1 MKLHKVN
8 EQKRGRE
15 GGRGASFFNQVIHR
29 WRDVVMGGY
38 RITDATTCLWIHKVK
53 VFDCRKCCRRLLA
66 HYSRRRALTGSAG
79 AVAFAQGSP
88 LESSGESD
96 ALAVS
101 WSHR

>member
-15 GGRGASFFNQVIHR
+15 GGGHHSSTRLYR

-38 RITDATTCLWIHKVK
+38 RITDATCLWIHKVK
-53 VFDCRKCCRRLLA
+53 VFACRKCCRRLLA
-66 HYSRRRALTGSAG
+66 HYTRRRALTGSAG